1 MKKLILLLI
10 FGFLALSC
18 SDDDSSGAP
27 LSNTPTAKAEYD
39 NSNYGIYKGIF
50 VGSSGSVLININN
63 DGTVSA
69 TIVVDGKTYNFTTTE
84 SATENEDISGLTF
97 TSGSLSF
104 DFSVNSDGSDPLV
117 YNIEFN
123 NHPNAEISVIKEDS
137 EHIVKCYQGTFN
149 GDSSGTFNFA
159 ISENELYGL
168 AAQNIEGYSIVTEL
182 EGTVTDNSIMGYVE
196 EVGTFEGTI
205 NGDNVS
211 GTWESNDLEDP
222 ENGNWTGKRKL

>member
-10 FGFLALSC
+10 FGFLVLSC
-18 SDDDSSGAP
+18 SDDDSSGTP

-39 NSNYGIYKGIF
+39 NSNYGIYKGVF

-84 SATENEDISGLTF
+84 SVSENEAISGLTF
-97 TSGSLSF
+97 TSGSISF
-104 DFSVNSDGSDPLV
+104 DFSVEDDGSNPV
-117 YNIEFN
+117 VTNINFSG
-123 NHPNAEISVIKEDS
+123 HPYAEISVVKEDS
-137 EHIVKCYQGTFN
+137 EHIVKCYQGTYS
-149 GDSSGTFNFA
+149 GDSSGTFNFT

-168 AAQNIEGYSIVTEL
+168 ASVTSDGQQYSIEL
-182 EGTVTDNSIMGYVE
+182 EGIVNENAIVGSIEDAGS
-196 EVGTFEGTI
+196 FAGTI

-211 GTWESNDLEDP
+211 GTWSGYDD
-222 ENGNWTGKRKL
+222 ENGTWTGKRKL